1 MDEDGHNTGAWEKV
15 VHDLAAMC
23 GLNVPESKFEK
34 SRIYSSQ
41 KWLDSISLAIETA
54 HHFGIKES
62 DAQLMAQEIT
72 MIVRENW
79 ESLARKYNI
88 SRGQLEDM
96 RPAFSAC
103 YEEG

>member
-1 MDEDGHNTGAWEKV
+1 
-15 VHDLAAMC
+15 
-23 GLNVPESKFEK
+23 
-34 SRIYSSQ
+34 
-41 KWLDSISLAIETA
+41 
-54 HHFGIKES
+54 
-62 DAQLMAQEIT
+62 MAQEIT

-103 YEEG
+103 YEKG